1 MDRNMKNGLV
11 TDIQRFSL
19 NDGPGI
25 RTTVFLKGCNMKCSW
40 CHNPETISHKKELMF
55 YKNKC
60 IGCGRCFNACPSGV
74 HSVVDGVHIID
85 REKCTLCGKCVELC
99 YAEALVFSASEKTS
113 DEVMFEV
120 LQDKIY
126 YDESNGGVTLSGGE
140 VTCQKEF
147 ALEIIEKCKQNG
159 IKTAIETN
167 LLLPFEQIKDLLA
180 AVDLVMFDIKL
191 FDGETHKKHT
201 LVDNRQI
208 LENVKKLDELGI
220 PFIVRTPLIPDV
232 TDSIENLSAIAEY
245 ISGTKNL
252 LYYEI
257 LNFNPLG
264 ASKYE
269 SLAKDNEFAAA
280 KPFVNTKLDELAKQ
294 LEKFNIKVKV
304 GG

>member
-1 MDRNMKNGLV
+1 MKSGLV

-60 IGCGRCFNACPSGV
+60 IGCGRCFNTCPSGV
-74 HSVVDGVHIID
+74 HSVVDGVHVID

-140 VTCQKEF
+140 VTCQKDF

-180 AVDLVMFDIKL
+180 AVDLVMFDIKI
-191 FDGETHKKHT
+191 FDSDEHKKHT
-201 LVDNRQI
+201 LVDNKQI
-208 LENVKKLDELGI
+208 LENVKKLDKLGV

-245 ISGTKNL
+245 ISETKNL

-269 SLAKDNEFAAA
+269 SLAKNNEFAAA

-294 LEKFNIKVKV
+294 LEKFNVKVKV

>member
-1 MDRNMKNGLV
+1 MKSGLV

-60 IGCGRCFNACPSGV
+60 IGCGRCFNTCPSGV
-74 HSVVDGVHIID
+74 HSVVDGVHVID

-140 VTCQKEF
+140 VTCQKDF

-180 AVDLVMFDIKL
+180 AVDLVMFDIKI
-191 FDGETHKKHT
+191 FDSDEHKKHT
-201 LVDNRQI
+201 LVDNKQI
-208 LENVKKLDELGI
+208 LENVKKLDELGV

-232 TDSIENLSAIAEY
+232 SDSIENLSAIAEY
-245 ISGTKNL
+245 ISETKNL

-269 SLAKDNEFAAA
+269 SLAKNNEFAAA

-294 LEKFNIKVKV
+294 LEKFNVKVKV

>member
-1 MDRNMKNGLV
+1 
-11 TDIQRFSL
+11 
-19 NDGPGI
+19 
-25 RTTVFLKGCNMKCSW
+25 
-40 CHNPETISHKKELMF
+40 MF

-60 IGCGRCFNACPSGV
+60 IGCGRCFNTCPSGV
-74 HSVVDGVHIID
+74 HSVVDGVHVID

-140 VTCQKEF
+140 VTCQKDF

-180 AVDLVMFDIKL
+180 AVDLVMFDIKI
-191 FDGETHKKHT
+191 FDSDEHKKHT
-201 LVDNRQI
+201 LVDNKQI
-208 LENVKKLDELGI
+208 LENVKKLDELGV

-245 ISGTKNL
+245 ISETKNL

-269 SLAKDNEFAAA
+269 SLAKNNEFAAA

-294 LEKFNIKVKV
+294 LEKFNVKVKV

>member
-1 MDRNMKNGLV
+1 MDRNMKSGLV

-60 IGCGRCFNACPSGV
+60 IGCGRCFNTCPSGV
-74 HSVVDGVHIID
+74 HSVVDGVHVID

-140 VTCQKEF
+140 VTCQKDF

-180 AVDLVMFDIKL
+180 AVDLVMFDIKI
-191 FDGETHKKHT
+191 FDSDEHKKHT
-201 LVDNRQI
+201 LVDNKQI
-208 LENVKKLDELGI
+208 LENVKKLDELGV

-245 ISGTKNL
+245 ISETKNL

-269 SLAKDNEFAAA
+269 SLAKNNEFAAA

-294 LEKFNIKVKV
+294 LEKFNAKVKV